1 MNNSQIISN
10 VIVPLITNATG
21 IRISPIHE
29 ESLEKYVEK
38 AAQEKSMSFN
48 DYCKLL
54 IPNTKEFENLINAA
68 TTNETY
74 FFREKIQFEFL
85 QNKVFPFYR
94 GKELTIWCGAC
105 SSGEEPISLLALSKL
120 CGVKAKI
127 FASDIDSNE
136 LDFFKK
142 GFYSKYSFNQD
153 GKEYHE
159 ILEKVKCGKFEG
171 EKFYLSK
178 EVFNDITV
186 EQFNLAGKVLPS
198 FFETADI
205 IFLRNV
211 FIYFDNNLRKQV
223 LELAAKKL
231 APGGLLFLSVSEICC
246 IGADLIPE
254 SLEKVNC
261 GSVFYLVKKGGS
273 KTYLFNATFTKES
286 QKNDLEIDEKVNL
299 VIQKNADKIKNQK
312 TESVE
317 QVFEK
322 INEFLSL
329 KKFDNAIEYLNGY
342 TPSFGEKFYKEYFY
356 ALISKEKSDLDDA
369 IRHFVLAETM
379 NPSFWPAFFNH
390 AMIIKQQGKEDFAKH
405 CFEKCLNALE
415 EYISSKKEDYNF
427 LMESFNPSYFYELCK
442 KNVCNDLK

>member
-1 MNNSQIISN
+1 MNNSQIISKE
-10 VIVPLITNATG
+10 IVPLITNATG

-29 ESLEKYVEK
+29 KSLEKYLEK
-38 AAQEKSMSFN
+38 AAQEKSMSFS

-74 FFREKIQFEFL
+74 FFREKNQFEFL

-94 GKELTIWCGAC
+94 GKKLTIWCGAC

-120 CGVKAKI
+120 CGVKAKV

-136 LDFFKK
+136 LNFFKK
-142 GFYSKYSFNQD
+142 GIYPKYSFNQD

-186 EQFNLAGKVLPS
+186 EQFNLAGKSLPS
-198 FFETADI
+198 FFEIADI

-211 FIYFDNNLRKQV
+211 FIYFDNYLRKQV

-254 SLEKVNC
+254 SLEKVSC
-261 GSVFYLVKKGGS
+261 GSVFYLVKKGGL
-273 KTYLFNATFTKES
+273 KNHLFNVTFNKEED
-286 QKNDLEIDEKVNL
+286 KTDLEIQSKANL
-299 VIQKNADKIKNQK
+299 VVKKKLEEIETKQ
-312 TESVE
+312 TESVK

-322 INEFLSL
+322 INYFLSQ
-329 KKFDNAIEYLNGY
+329 KKYDNAIEYLNGY

-356 ALISKEKSDLDDA
+356 ALISKEKSDLDDS

-390 AMIIKQQGKEDFAKH
+390 AMLIKQQGKEDFVKH
-405 CFEKCLNALE
+405 CFEKCLNALD
-415 EYISSKKEDYNF
+415 EYINSKKEDFNF
-427 LMESFNPSYFYELCK
+427 LMESFSPSYFYELCK
-442 KNVCNDLK
+442 KNVNNDSK